1 MSQPDTK
8 ERIIDAA
15 EMLFALKGFHGTSLR
30 GITTEAG
37 VNLAAVNYHFG
48 SKQALI
54 EAIFER
60 RLQPLN
66 RERFARLAAVKEK
79 AVQEGR
85 QPAPDDILRAFVEPT
100 LFFRQSSPGARH
112 FVTLVGRFFIDEDKA
127 FRTIFLRQ
135 IGPLLQLVHGM
146 LCEALPTID
155 REVLLW
161 RLHFVLGALSHVMLL
176 GGRLQMGDQELMPCG
191 NASHCADILLPFLS
205 AGMEAPCP

>member
-8 ERIIDAA
+8 ERILDAA
-15 EMLFALKGFHGTSLR
+15 EKLFALKGFHVTSLR
-30 GITTEAG
+30 SITTEAG

-48 SKQALI
+48 SKNALI

-66 RERFARLAAVKEK
+66 RERFARLAAVREK
-79 AVQEGR
+79 AAGEGR
-85 QPAPDDILRAFVEPT
+85 KPASGEILRAFVEPT
-100 LFFRQSSPGARH
+100 LFFRQSSPGAH
-112 FVTLVGRFFIDEDKA
+112 LFVTLVGRFFIDEDET

-135 IGPLLQLVHGM
+135 IGPLLQMLHGM
-146 LCEALPTID
+146 LCEALPAMD

-176 GGRLQMGDQELMPCG
+176 GGRLQIGSQELMPCG
-191 NASHCADILLPFLS
+191 NASHCADLLLPFLS